1 MMDFN
6 HNQNIEATITANNLL
21 AEGFN
26 DSQVVYHDAEIP
38 LRTVNKQ
45 YLGLAGIMSASVGY
59 PLEPN
64 HYVSL
69 TLLGGESS
77 GQIQKP
83 QMIDFEVSEYLL
95 DKMIQRQ
102 NQLSLN
108 QGDFIWLWVSV
119 DAAHQIEDW
128 RLFKS
133 SLSQPVIMS
142 LYQSS
147 QHFESL
153 LNLLNLIESFK
164 VKAVKDFAMSL
175 LYNQQL
181 MKKWLSLPASK
192 HHHHSF
198 PGGLMVHSIEVA
210 QLVQQHL
217 QFIESEVSAPEREIT
232 ILAALLHDIGKTQ
245 TLDQNHHTQLGRLVD
260 HEQLTLLV
268 LAEPLSQLSKT
279 WPKGSHTLQYLL
291 GWKSSDGFCKFI
303 GGEMIKNAD
312 QISTKLSLRR
322 MAFADK
328 PDYYQFSKVSTPGK
342 EWYLNRL

>member
-6 HNQNIEATITANNLL
+6 TNQSFETIGASDSLL

-26 DSQVVYHDAEIP
+26 DSQVIYADCEIP
-38 LRTVNKQ
+38 LPTVNKQ
-45 YLGLAGIMSASVGY
+45 YLGLAGIMSSSVGY
-59 PLEPN
+59 PFEPQN
-64 HYVSL
+64 FISL

-83 QMIDFEVSEYLL
+83 KMMDFEVSDYLL
-95 DKMIQRQ
+95 EKMVQAQ
-102 NQLSLN
+102 SQLSLN
-108 QGDFIWLWVSV
+108 QDEFIWLWVSV
-119 DAAHQIEDW
+119 DAAHQVEDW

-133 SLSQPVIMS
+133 SLSQPMIMN

-147 QHFESL
+147 QHIESL
-153 LNLLNLIESFK
+153 LNLLNLIESFTA
-164 VKAVKDFAMSL
+164 KAVKDFAHSL
-175 LYNQQL
+175 LFNDLL
-181 MKKWLSLPASK
+181 MTKWLSLPASK

-198 PGGLMVHSIEVA
+198 PGGLIVHSIEVA
-210 QLVQQHL
+210 QLVQKHL
-217 QFIESEVSAPEREIT
+217 QFIESEVSQAERDIT

-245 TLDQNHHTQLGRLVD
+245 TLDQNHHTNLGRLVD

-279 WPKGSHTLQYLL
+279 WPEGSNTLQYLL
-291 GWKSSDGFCKFI
+291 GWKMKDGFCKYI